1 MSAEI
6 ATSISTYGISL
17 VGYRLV
23 PERGYWKIR
32 PSLRPMEP
40 ILAEIEKALDA
51 GLYYLAVMLAV
62 AIPDICG
69 ALESKD
75 GRSGPVQYKAWYDAH
90 LANRIYDLTADD
102 CYSLRCGV
110 VHQGDAYVYSVEH
123 FCKEVIVAVRTW
135 FAAKQNDANVI
146 ANMPRLVRVHPNGLA
161 PYIVGEPVIA

>member
-1 MSAEI
+1 
-6 ATSISTYGISL
+6 
-17 VGYRLV
+17 
-23 PERGYWKIR
+23 
-32 PSLRPMEP
+32 MEP

-110 VHQGDAYVYSVEH
+110 VHQGKFGLAGAQYDRAIFLLPQSKNKMVACQIGDAYVYSVEH

>member
-1 MSAEI
+1 
-6 ATSISTYGISL
+6 
-17 VGYRLV
+17 
-23 PERGYWKIR
+23 
-32 PSLRPMEP
+32 MEP

-102 CYSLRCGV
+102 CYSLGV
-110 VHQGDAYVYSVEH
+110 ASFIKASSAWPERSTTAPS
-123 FCKEVIVAVRTW
+123 FCYRK
-135 FAAKQNDANVI
+135 AKI
-146 ANMPRLVRVHPNGLA
+146 RWLLA
-161 PYIVGEPVIA
+161 R